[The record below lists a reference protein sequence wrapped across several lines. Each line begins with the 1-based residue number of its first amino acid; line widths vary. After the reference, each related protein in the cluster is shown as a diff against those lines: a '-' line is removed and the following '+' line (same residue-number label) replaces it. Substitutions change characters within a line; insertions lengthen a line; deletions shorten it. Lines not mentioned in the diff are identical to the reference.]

1 MRLGMI
7 AMIIATFGLNFSI
20 GGCTQTASEQ
30 RTVSPTMAE
39 RPKLIGKVNAIE
51 AKYVS
56 IKDINTGEIR
66 RVRMDNQTK
75 MDQVAIGDLV
85 EAFVSDEGYA
95 STIQRLNIIES
106 GCGVP
111 FSSSTTNYSFRD
123 DCRLKR
129 YTP

>member
-7 AMIIATFGLNFSI
+7 AMIIATFGLNFGI
-20 GGCTQTASEQ
+20 GGCTKTASEQ
-30 RTVSPTMAE
+30 LTVSPTMAE
-39 RPKLIGKVNAIE
+39 RLKLIGKVNDIE

-66 RVRMDNQTK
+66 RVRMDDQTK
-75 MDQVAIGDLV
+75 MDQLAIGDLV
-85 EAFVSDEGYA
+85 EAFVSDDGYA
-95 STIQRLNIIES
+95 STIQRLIIIPS

-111 FSSSTTNYSFRD
+111 FPSSTTNSFRD
-123 DCRLKR
+123 DCLLKR